1 MPTKT
6 ITIEIPD
13 KVYRWLKET
22 APRNSLALEETV
34 VLILEECLAAES
46 ARSDDPIFQP
56 TSAKGSGHKDVAEKH
71 DHYSYEEWP
80 VRKT

>member
-13 KVYRWLKET
+13 KVYRWLKEN
-22 APRNSLALEETV
+22 APHNSEALEETV
-34 VLILEECLAAES
+34 VHILEECLVAES

-56 TSAKGSGHKDVAEKH
+56 TSAKGSGHKDVAERH
-71 DHYSYEEWP
+71 DHYLYE
-80 VRKT
+80 K